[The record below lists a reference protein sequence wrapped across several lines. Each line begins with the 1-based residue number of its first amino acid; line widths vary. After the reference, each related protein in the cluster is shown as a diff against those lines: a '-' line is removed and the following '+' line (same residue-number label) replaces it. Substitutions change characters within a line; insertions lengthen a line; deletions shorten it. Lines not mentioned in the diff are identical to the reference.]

1 MTAPPAPESSF
12 RPNGREY
19 SGAYFPDDIVPR
31 PDPTRLTTQLVD
43 RAISAFR
50 EVFEVRLAEM
60 DKAIVLAADSI
71 GKLPGDATVKCD
83 RLRIDLDGQMLALRE
98 YIMSQIG
105 NTRDVTAEKFDAVNA
120 RFVERDVRTEQTAM
134 ESRISLD
141 AALAAAKEAVA
152 EQNKAN
158 AQAIG
163 KSETATQ
170 KQIDAMVQL
179 MTTSNNSLEDKIA
192 DIKSRLDR
200 GEGRDT
206 GSANASTD
214 RRSDI
219 GAIIAAIA
227 VVVTIIGLIIV
238 AFHK

>member
-1 MTAPPAPESSF
+1 MTVLPTPETGP
-12 RPNGREY
+12 RAEMREY
-19 SGAYFPDDIVPR
+19 GAHFADDIVPK

-43 RAISAFR
+43 RTISAFR

-71 GKLPGDATVKCD
+71 GKLPADATTKCD
-83 RLRIDLDGQMLALRE
+83 KLRLDLEGQMQALRE
-98 YIMSQIG
+98 FIMSQIE
-105 NTRDVTAEKFDAVNA
+105 NIRDLTTVKFDAVNS
-120 RFVERDVRTEQTAM
+120 RFKERDIRTEHAAV

-170 KQIDAMVQL
+170 KQIDALLQL
-179 MTTSNNSLEDKIA
+179 MTTSNKSLEDKIS

-200 GEGRDT
+200 GEGHDT
-206 GSANASTD
+206 GSSEAHTD
-214 RRSDI
+214 KRSDV
-219 GAIIAAIA
+219 GTIIQAIA
-227 VVVTIIGLIIV
+227 VMVTIVGLIIV

>member
-1 MTAPPAPESSF
+1 MTATPAPEF
-12 RPNGREY
+12 GARPDRREY
-19 SGAYFPDDIVPR
+19 AGGYFPDDIVPR

-60 DKAIVLAADSI
+60 DKAIVLAAESI
-71 GKLPGDATVKCD
+71 GKLPEDATIKCD

-98 YIMSQIG
+98 FIMSQIG

-179 MTTSNNSLEDKIA
+179 MTTSNNSLEDKIS

>member
-1 MTAPPAPESSF
+1 MTAPHAPEGGPRNEMHDYGFS
-12 RPNGREY
+12 E
-19 SGAYFPDDIVPR
+19 DIVPR

-43 RAISAFR
+43 RAIFAFR
-50 EVFEVRLAEM
+50 EVFEVRLTEM
-60 DKAIVLAADSI
+60 DKAIVLAADNIS
-71 GKLPGDATVKCD
+71 KLPDDATTKCD
-83 RLRIDLDGQMLALRE
+83 KLRLDVDSQIQALRE
-98 YIMSQIG
+98 FIMSQID
-105 NTRDVTAEKFDAVNA
+105 NIRDVTTEKFDAVNA
-120 RFVERDVRTEQTAM
+120 RFVERDVRTEQAAV

-179 MTTSNNSLEDKIA
+179 MTTSNRSLDDKIA

-206 GSANASTD
+206 GTADARTD
-214 RRSDI
+214 KRSDV
-219 GAIIAAIA
+219 GTIIQAIA
-227 VVVTIIGLIIV
+227 VMATIVGLIIV

>member
-1 MTAPPAPESSF
+1 
-12 RPNGREY
+12 
-19 SGAYFPDDIVPR
+19 
-31 PDPTRLTTQLVD
+31 
-43 RAISAFR
+43 
-50 EVFEVRLAEM
+50 M

-71 GKLPGDATVKCD
+71 GKLPGDATIKCD
-83 RLRIDLDGQMLALRE
+83 RLRIDLDGQMQALRE
-98 YIMSQIG
+98 YIMSQIE
-105 NTRDVTAEKFDAVNA
+105 NIRDVTTEKFDAVNS

-227 VVVTIIGLIIV
+227 VMVTIIGLIIV